1 MRSGGRMKKKSR
13 LVLLAARWAA
23 AIACFLYLLPEW
35 PVNYFEIATADEEGR
50 VILAAPM
57 GNGDSFVTTYI
68 HSVQLS
74 PVIDDYRIVGGT
86 IWSWE
91 ERVQSHNA
99 GLPFD
104 APKHGRFLSNPPW
117 MIVQGGRHTF
127 GTIILRI
134 GDEQFG
140 QNTWRLPPRDEVK
153 IYRKH
158 PGKRLAM
165 RASVKALKDTR
176 TVLAD

>member
-1 MRSGGRMKKKSR
+1 MKKNQKWR
-13 LVLLAARWAA
+13 IKVHPFFIIARWIVAL
-23 AIACFLYLLPEW
+23 ACLVYLLPAW
-35 PVNYFEIATADEEGR
+35 PVNYFEIATADEEER
-50 VILAAPM
+50 VVLAGPTA
-57 GNGDSFVTTYI
+57 NGGSFVTSYI

-104 APKHGRFLSNPPW
+104 APEHGRFLSDPPW

-127 GTIILRI
+127 ETIVLRI
-134 GDEQFG
+134 GDEHFG
-140 QNTWRLPPRDEVK
+140 QNTWHLPPWEEIK
-153 IYRKH
+153 IFAKY
-158 PGKRLAM
+158 PGKRMAM
-165 RASVKALKDTR
+165 RASVRALKDAP
-176 TVLAD
+176 VVMPD